1 MIAAALRTL
10 RSWKRVTAS
19 CGEAGRVV
27 IAGEKAFLHSTLAQ
41 EFRRKS
47 ICSCFRIILGCTS
60 ARKGKEEA
68 VGTTAAAWTKRETDV
83 DEPGTESKGMHRSSE
98 SQAMHLSYVLPP
110 YFDGSKKVRRSCTSS
125 LLPRKQG
132 TRWWMSVGWTSS
144 RRSVPVVAI
153 PPACSVKK
161 ATTHEEK
168 RARQDGRAEGATG
181 QRNSLGKPSY
191 KRRSLPFLLFL
202 SLG

>member
-1 MIAAALRTL
+1 
-10 RSWKRVTAS
+10 
-19 CGEAGRVV
+19 
-27 IAGEKAFLHSTLAQ
+27 
-41 EFRRKS
+41 
-47 ICSCFRIILGCTS
+47 
-60 ARKGKEEA
+60 
-68 VGTTAAAWTKRETDV
+68 
-83 DEPGTESKGMHRSSE
+83 
-98 SQAMHLSYVLPP
+98 MHLSYVLPP

>member
-1 MIAAALRTL
+1 MM
-10 RSWKRVTAS
+10 
-19 CGEAGRVV
+19 
-27 IAGEKAFLHSTLAQ
+27 HS
-41 EFRRKS
+41 R
-47 ICSCFRIILGCTS
+47 
-60 ARKGKEEA
+60 
-68 VGTTAAAWTKRETDV
+68 
-83 DEPGTESKGMHRSSE
+83 SE
-98 SQAMHLSYVLPP
+98 SQAMHLSHIPKP

-161 ATTHEEK
+161 ATAGGENK
-168 RARQDGRAEGATG
+168 GASVWRRKTRPG
-181 QRNSLGKPSY
+181 QRNSLGNPSY
-191 KRRSLPFLLFL
+191 RRRSLPFLLFL